1 MRGRY
6 WLYIAVLLFVVS
18 LIIHQIPLLLISVL
32 FLFAGGISRLWGRY
46 CLSRVEYQRRLST
59 NCVFFGEE
67 VQLEVEVV
75 NRKLLPL
82 PWIQIDDE
90 VPEAVILSKTK
101 TSPSPEAS
109 HVLLTDRMLLT
120 NVLSMNWYHKVKR
133 RYQMHCLH
141 RGYFAFGP
149 ARLYSGDLFGFFR
162 RETEVQALDYLMV
175 YPKILPLE
183 KLGIPSTQPLGD
195 IRTRNYL
202 FQDPILTMGVRDY
215 HSGDSLKHIHWKS
228 TARLGQMQT
237 RVFEPTTTIDMGIFL
252 DVRTTEKQY
261 WGHSIPQLLELVVI
275 VAASIASYA
284 RTNGYCVGLY
294 SNGNLWFSPE
304 LIRIPPSQHPD
315 QMRYILEA
323 LAKVQP
329 VEIIPISN
337 MIVDEVR
344 NLPWGSSLVVI
355 SAIPSGDLLATLLN
369 MKRAGR
375 KVALI
380 VVGDAGTSISVEGL
394 EVYYVRE
401 DVDWRELESVQIGS
415 K

>member
-6 WLYIAVLLFVVS
+6 WLYIAVLLFIVS
-18 LIIHQIPLLLISVL
+18 LIINQIPLLLISL
-32 FLFAGGISRLWGRY
+32 FFLFAGGVSRLWGRY
-46 CLSRVEYQRRLST
+46 CLSRVEYQRSLSA
-59 NCVFFGEE
+59 NCVFFGED
-67 VQLEVEVV
+67 VQLEVEVT
-75 NRKLLPL
+75 NRKMLPL

-90 VPEAVILSKTK
+90 LPEAVTLSREK
-101 TSPSPEAS
+101 TSPSPETS
-109 HVLLTDRMLLT
+109 HVLLTNRMLLT
-120 NVLSMNWYHKVKR
+120 NILSMNWYHKVKR
-133 RYQMHCLH
+133 RYQMHCIQ
-141 RGYFAFGP
+141 RGYFEFGP
-149 ARLYSGDLFGFFR
+149 ARLYSGDMFGFFR

-202 FQDPILTMGVRDY
+202 FQDPILTIGVRDY
-215 HSGDSLKHIHWKS
+215 NYGDSLKHIHWKS
-228 TARLGQMQT
+228 TARLGQLQT

-261 WGHSIPQLLELVVI
+261 WGHIIPQLFELVVI
-275 VAASIASYA
+275 VAASVANYA
-284 RTNGYCVGLY
+284 MTNGYCVGLY

-315 QMRYILEA
+315 QIRYILEA

-329 VEIIPISN
+329 VEIIPIAELVVDDGRN
-337 MIVDEVR
+337 MS
-344 NLPWGSSLVVI
+344 WGSSLVVI
-355 SAIPSGDLLATLLN
+355 SAVPTDELLATLLN

-380 VVGDAGTSISVEGL
+380 KVGDVGSPISVEGL
-394 EVYYVRE
+394 NVYYVRE
-401 DVDWRELESVQIGS
+401 DVAWRELESLQIGN